1 MSKKTIILITFITT
15 LVFITTVFLYNLNS
29 DKEIMDLY
37 VVVIDNNL
45 VSPLSDQKL
54 KYKEMY
60 TDIEDKLNKGDIL
73 KITTNKNKIKEIY
86 PPVLEVIKYEKVYD
100 GK

>member
-60 TDIEDKLNKGDIL
+60 TDIEDKLNISRDI
-73 KITTNKNKIKEIY
+73 KIL
-86 PPVLEVIKYEKVYD
+86 VH
-100 GK
+100 